1 MSRGA
6 QRWRGVRADLGEQPA
21 RLARRRHGE
30 LALQAVLEAQVLGHC
45 GGAVAGY
52 HQRAHEA
59 AGGVLG
65 QPVSPDELARP
76 AHALRGRPGLVGEA
90 RETLR
95 HALGVRVAGG
105 DRPVAVD
112 AGERLAV
119 LERRVMQVH
128 PHVDQADPL
137 AIDRQMPGRPAE
149 RAAQLVQGRA
159 QARAGARLGHVG
171 PQPLGELE
179 ARVGARVQREPG
191 QQLARRAARG
201 RVERSVVGLERHA
214 AQEPHTQHGRT
225 LTHG

>member
-1 MSRGA
+1 M
-6 QRWRGVRADLGEQPA
+6 
-21 RLARRRHGE
+21 
-30 LALQAVLEAQVLGHC
+30 LEAQVLGHR
-45 GGAVAGY
+45 GGAVAGR

-65 QPVSPDELARP
+65 QPVAADELARP
-76 AHALRGRPGLVGEA
+76 AHALLHRPGLVGQT

-119 LERRVMQVH
+119 LERRVVQVH
-128 PHVDQADPL
+128 PDVDQADPL
-137 AIDRQMPGRPAE
+137 AIDREVRCRRAE
-149 RAAQLVQGRA
+149 RAAQLVQRRA
-159 QARAGARLGHVG
+159 QARAGAGLGHVG

-201 RVERSVVGLERHA
+201 HVERSVVGLERQP
-214 AQEPHTQHGRT
+214 AQEPHAQHGRT